1 MIKIALLD
9 LNHTTRGI
17 HTNTV
22 PLGVGLISKYLKNN
36 LQPAPDIKIFKDPDK
51 ALSVLSGWVPDVL
64 GLSQYCWNSELNLH
78 FARLVKEDNPDCLV
92 VAGGPNLDLS
102 SSLRTEFLRKEK
114 YVDICVS
121 YDGEIPFTT
130 IVKRLIGGQT
140 PSEIRKKPVAGSY
153 ALDPETYEFVESF
166 ETAPRLK
173 TLDIFGSLYAD
184 GTFDEFLDDGFHPFM
199 QTHRGCPFR
208 CAFCHTSNSYYS
220 RMLFLST
227 DIFKQD
233 MEYLGK
239 RFAGRDNIVLYLA
252 NTNMSLFRED
262 FEIAYVIREI
272 QEKYNWPRIFNVNSG
287 KNPQKLLDM
296 LSIIDLRPG
305 IAIQTLTPV
314 VLENIKRR
322 NIPFKEFVSFQQ
334 KVVKKT
340 GQTSVTELIL
350 CLPGETKDSF
360 LETVRAVMNSGIQD
374 IVIFTLMNLKGTP
387 LATEESAKRYGHV
400 IRHRIVPRQFS
411 EIDGMKIID
420 TEEVIVGTNT
430 MPFEDYIELRGL
442 SFTISVFFSS
452 SELIPLK
459 RLMLEFGVDVAQW
472 VFNIH
477 EKLLDVPGIF
487 RCYERFLQET
497 RDELFA
503 TREELLEFYSKSV
516 NYEALCEGRLGD
528 NLLRKYK
535 CILLFENYKA
545 LLELAISEARKL
557 ILNRISGKGADVS
570 LDDMFRFL
578 LTRDMKDVFD
588 SAGFFKEQDIT
599 LEYDIPAWLISD
611 KKLLDDNF
619 SNLCSYTVKLG
630 PNVVKRLNDL
640 EEMNKSFE
648 LSAQILYRDGTI
660 KDFWPKWI
668 RQ

>member
-1 MIKIALLD
+1 MVKIALLD

-22 PLGVGLISKYLKNN
+22 PLGAGLISKYLKNN
-36 LQPAPDIKIFKDPDK
+36 LQSAPDIKIFKDPDK
-51 ALSVLSGWVPDVL
+51 ALSVLSGWIPDVL

-78 FARLVKEDNPDCLV
+78 FARLVKEGNPDCLV

-153 ALDPETYEFVESF
+153 ALDPETYEFVESL
-166 ETAPRLK
+166 EAAPRLK

-208 CAFCHTSNSYYS
+208 CTFCHTSDSYYS

-233 MEYLGK
+233 MEYLGQ

-252 NTNMSLFRED
+252 NTNMSLFSED
-262 FEIAYVIREI
+262 FEIAHVIREI

-296 LSIIDLRPG
+296 LSIMDFRPG

-314 VLENIKRR
+314 VLENIKRK

-387 LATEESAKRYGHV
+387 LAYRRKCKTIRTYNTPQDCAK
-400 IRHRIVPRQFS
+400 
-411 EIDGMKIID
+411 
-420 TEEVIVGTNT
+420 
-430 MPFEDYIELRGL
+430 
-442 SFTISVFFSS
+442 TI
-452 SELIPLK
+452 
-459 RLMLEFGVDVAQW
+459 
-472 VFNIH
+472 
-477 EKLLDVPGIF
+477 
-487 RCYERFLQET
+487 
-497 RDELFA
+497 
-503 TREELLEFYSKSV
+503 
-516 NYEALCEGRLGD
+516 
-528 NLLRKYK
+528 
-535 CILLFENYKA
+535 
-545 LLELAISEARKL
+545 
-557 ILNRISGKGADVS
+557 
-570 LDDMFRFL
+570 
-578 LTRDMKDVFD
+578 
-588 SAGFFKEQDIT
+588 
-599 LEYDIPAWLISD
+599 
-611 KKLLDDNF
+611 
-619 SNLCSYTVKLG
+619 
-630 PNVVKRLNDL
+630 
-640 EEMNKSFE
+640 
-648 LSAQILYRDGTI
+648 
-660 KDFWPKWI
+660 
-668 RQ
+668 

>member
-314 VLENIKRR
+314 VLENIKRK

-430 MPFEDYIELRGL
+430 MPFENYLELRGL
-442 SFTISVFFSS
+442 SFTMTVFFGSA
-452 SELIPLK
+452 ELAPLK
-459 RLMLEFGVDVAQW
+459 RLIIDFGVDVAQW
-472 VFNIH
+472 VVNIH
-477 EKLLDVPGIF
+477 EKLIDVPDIF
-487 RCYERFLQET
+487 RCYKGFLAET
-497 RDELFA
+497 RDELFS
-503 TREELLEFYSKSV
+503 TREELLEFYGEEA
-516 NYEALCEGRLGD
+516 NYEALCKGRLGD

-557 ILNRISGKGADVS
+557 IQNRINGEEVASS
-570 LDDMFRFL
+570 LEDLFRFL
-578 LTRDMKDVFD
+578 LTRDMKYVFD
-588 SAGFFKEQDIT
+588 DAYSFEEQDVR
-599 LEYDIPAWLISD
+599 LKYDIPAWLSSD
-611 KKLLDDNF
+611 K
-619 SNLCSYTVKLG
+619 NLFEGDFLNPCSYNVKLDS
-630 PNVVKRLNDL
+630 NAVKRINDL
-640 EEMNKSFE
+640 KEMNKELE
-648 LSAQILYRDGTI
+648 LSVQILYRDGTI